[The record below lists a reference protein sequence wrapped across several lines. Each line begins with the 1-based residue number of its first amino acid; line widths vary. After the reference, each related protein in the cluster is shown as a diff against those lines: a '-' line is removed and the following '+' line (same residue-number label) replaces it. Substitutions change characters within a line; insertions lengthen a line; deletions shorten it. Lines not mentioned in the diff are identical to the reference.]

1 MFFDT
6 LYMPAPIG
14 LYYKMV
20 WCSSIFMLY
29 IVLCYYLSFTTK
41 FHYELLRNTFL
52 QFVTTIC
59 YYFFMASLN
68 RFKERNGVKGC

>member
-6 LYMPAPIG
+6 LYMPAPLG
-14 LYYKMV
+14 LYYKILLF
-20 WCSSIFMLY
+20 SPIFMLY

-68 RFKERNGVKGC
+68 RFEERNGVKGC

>member
-29 IVLCYYLSFTTK
+29 IVLCYYLSFTAK

-59 YYFFMASLN
+59 YYFFMVSLN
-68 RFKERNGVKGC
+68 RFEERDCVKGC

>member
-14 LYYKMV
+14 LYYKMLLY
-20 WCSSIFMLY
+20 SSIFMLY

-41 FHYELLRNTFL
+41 FHYELL
-52 QFVTTIC
+52 
-59 YYFFMASLN
+59 
-68 RFKERNGVKGC
+68 